1 MIPPLFCH
9 PVYICGL
16 CHIHLCTPI
25 ILEFCGPAGS
35 QLLPQEM
42 PPLPAL
48 SHPLHNKPRCV
59 PDGDCYCVVT
69 SGHSPVCV
77 RQIKIVSLLPRT
89 FVLTFTC
96 GLSDLANLSVLSLPF
111 RLAPASK
118 CPKVCLCHFKA
129 VSRSDCCTRS
139 EPCLIS

>member
-42 PPLPAL
+42 PP
-48 SHPLHNKPRCV
+48 
-59 PDGDCYCVVT
+59 
-69 SGHSPVCV
+69 
-77 RQIKIVSLLPRT
+77 SLLFLTHFTTT
-89 FVLTFTC
+89 FVRARWGLLLC
-96 GLSDLANLSVLSLPF
+96 CHKWAQPGMCLSDNDRESVAVRIRVDFHLWLVRLGKRFSSLPF
-111 RLAPASK
+111 RLAPDSK
-118 CPKVCLCHFKA
+118 CLKLRLCHFKA
-129 VSRSDCCTRS
+129 VSRSDR
-139 EPCLIS
+139 